1 MIKLKSLLIN
11 LAIPLTVG
19 GLSGFI
25 IRNGIKFYNQNVT
38 KPSFSPPAIL
48 FPIVWTVLY
57 TLMGIS
63 SYIVSNTNS
72 PIKKKSLIVYA
83 IQLIIN
89 FIWPIIF
96 FNAKMYLF
104 AFIWLVLLCLVVLEM
119 ISLYFKIKSIAA
131 YLQIPYMLWLIFAAI
146 LNFDVFLLNRL

>member
-1 MIKLKSLLIN
+1 MVKVKSLLIN

-25 IRNGIKFYNQNVT
+25 IREGIKFYNQNVN
-38 KPSFSPPAIL
+38 KPSFSPPSIL
-48 FPIVWTVLY
+48 FPIVWTILY

-63 SYIVSNTNS
+63 SYIVFESQS
-72 PIKKKSLIVYA
+72 ELREKSLVVYG
-83 IQLIIN
+83 IQLLIN

-104 AFIWLVLLCLVVLEM
+104 ATIWLVLLCLVVLEM
-119 ISLYFKIKSIAA
+119 ISLYFKIKPIAA
-131 YLQIPYMLWLIFAAI
+131 YLQIPYMLWLIFATI
-146 LNFDVFLLNRL
+146 LNFNVFLLN

>member
-1 MIKLKSLLIN
+1 MVKVKSLLIN

-25 IRNGIKFYNQNVT
+25 IREGIKFYNQNVN
-38 KPSFSPPAIL
+38 KPSFSPPSIL
-48 FPIVWTVLY
+48 FPIVWTILY

-63 SYIVSNTNS
+63 SYIVFESQS
-72 PIKKKSLIVYA
+72 ELREKSLVVYG
-83 IQLIIN
+83 IQLLIN

-104 AFIWLVLLCLVVLEM
+104 ATIWLVLLCLVVLEM
-119 ISLYFKIKSIAA
+119 ISLYFKVKPIAA
-131 YLQIPYMLWLIFAAI
+131 YLQIPYMLWLIFATI
-146 LNFDVFLLNRL
+146 LNFNVFLLN

>member
-1 MIKLKSLLIN
+1 MVKLKSLLIN

-38 KPSFSPPAIL
+38 KPSFSPPSIL
-48 FPIVWTVLY
+48 FPIVWTILY

-83 IQLIIN
+83 IQLVIN

-119 ISLYFKIKSIAA
+119 ISLYFKIKPIAA
-131 YLQIPYMLWLIFAAI
+131 YIEIPYMLWLIFAAI

>member
-1 MIKLKSLLIN
+1 MVKVKSLLIN

-25 IRNGIKFYNQNVT
+25 IREGIKFYNQNVN
-38 KPSFSPPAIL
+38 KPSFSPPSIL
-48 FPIVWTVLY
+48 FPIVWTILY

-63 SYIVSNTNS
+63 SYIVFESQS
-72 PIKKKSLIVYA
+72 ELRKKSLVVYG
-83 IQLIIN
+83 IQLLIN

-104 AFIWLVLLCLVVLEM
+104 ATIWLVLLCLVVLEM
-119 ISLYFKIKSIAA
+119 ISLYFKVKPIAA
-131 YLQIPYMLWLIFAAI
+131 YLQIPYMLWLIFATI
-146 LNFDVFLLNRL
+146 LNFNVFLLN